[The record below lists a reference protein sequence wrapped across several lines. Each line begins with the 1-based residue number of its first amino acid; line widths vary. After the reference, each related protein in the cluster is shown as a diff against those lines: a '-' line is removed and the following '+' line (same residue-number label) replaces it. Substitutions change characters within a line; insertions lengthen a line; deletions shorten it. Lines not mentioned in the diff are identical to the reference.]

1 MEINVRLFASLK
13 DRAGR
18 SQTTVT
24 LPEPATVQDLLV
36 VLTRLHPDLAQALPI
51 TLTAVNLAYVERS
64 APLHPGDEVAL
75 FPPVSGG

>member
-1 MEINVRLFASLK
+1 MDITVRLFASLK

-24 LPEPATVQDLLV
+24 LTEPATVQNLLEA
-36 VLTRLHPDLAQALPI
+36 LTRAHPQLTEALPI
-51 TLTAVNLAYVERS
+51 TLTAVNLMYVARS
-64 APLHPGDEVAL
+64 TPLHPGDEVAL